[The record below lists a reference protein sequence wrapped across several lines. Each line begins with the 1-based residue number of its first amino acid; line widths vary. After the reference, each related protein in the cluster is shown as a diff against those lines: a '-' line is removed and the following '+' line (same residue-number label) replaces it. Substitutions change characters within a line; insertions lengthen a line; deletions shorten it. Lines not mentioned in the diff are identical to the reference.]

1 MKKAGTK
8 EIAAVVLT
16 VLAIGAVYYYFAMSS
31 HGPEASDAS
40 APTVSFAPIKVENP
54 SLRIDKLRSI
64 HSVQYT
70 GRHRNIFTETMPPPE
85 SGPGTF
91 VKTFVPQG
99 PQLPPP
105 PPPLV
110 VSLKFFGYVD
120 DRSTGSRRAFFTDG
134 DENVYIASEGDTVEN
149 RYRLLKIRNDSVE
162 MEELASGRRAV
173 VMIEPE
179 PGGPGPMASPGAV
192 GEQQ

>member
-1 MKKAGTK
+1 MKKAGAK
-8 EIAAVVLT
+8 EIAAVVLV
-16 VLAIGAVYYYFAMSS
+16 VLALGSLYYYYEMSS
-31 HGPEASDAS
+31 RGPEASDAT
-40 APTVSFAPIKVENP
+40 APVVNFRTIQVENP
-54 SLRIDKLRSI
+54 TLRIDKLRSI

-70 GRHRNIFTETMPPPE
+70 GRHRNIFTETMPPAELAGGPMVVPRQFVGPHPE
-85 SGPGTF
+85 
-91 VKTFVPQG
+91 
-99 PQLPPP
+99 PP

-110 VSLKFFGYVD
+110 VNLKFFGYVD
-120 DRSTGSRRAFFTDG
+120 DRSSGSRRAFFTDG
-134 DENVYIASEGDTVEN
+134 DENVFIASEGDTVEN

-192 GEQQ
+192 GEQR